1 MSLLR
6 VCCSTAGGFV
16 KRGLFLESTY
26 PGECLFNACV
36 PNMRL
41 LTLLTSRNVTYVTL
55 IFIIF
60 NLLYIDYWESWVLR
74 TATDL
79 LKHCTAVSTA
89 YHRTAGYASGGVTK
103 DKEPLKKAKTP
114 QGRFDMDENEP
125 KSNDVLKSKN
135 TRQLCYTVIWSLNK
149 LHKGLRA

>member
-26 PGECLFNACV
+26 P
-36 PNMRL
+36 
-41 LTLLTSRNVTYVTL
+41 
-55 IFIIF
+55 
-60 NLLYIDYWESWVLR
+60 
-74 TATDL
+74 
-79 LKHCTAVSTA
+79 A

-125 KSNDVLKSKN
+125 KSNDVLKRFPDDVNPETKEKGGPRGPEP
-135 TRQLCYTVIWSLNK
+135 TRFGDWER
-149 LHKGLRA
+149 KGRCIDF